1 MASIPPPPF
10 FLVTPG
16 TPPVPWTQWRG
27 MFETY
32 TVASAAN
39 TYPAVRKRAL
49 LLHCLGT
56 EGQRVFHT
64 LPQENAGENEDEFDS
79 ALRVLDRHFK
89 PKLNVV
95 AERYRFRR
103 RSQLPGESVD
113 DYIRELRALASS
125 CNFGNMTDELIRDQF
140 IERTYST
147 QIRERLLLE
156 PDLTLTDAITI
167 SRQVESALRE
177 SKIIGENSSH
187 TPEADVHA
195 VTHRKPRQQNR
206 KPRKH
211 RNTTE
216 HPPQQSRPA
225 PLQSQICYRC
235 GEQSHKANDPNC
247 KAKYATCSKCGK
259 MGHYPRVCRSGQRF
273 QSTRN
278 QVQGVF
284 TSDNPVAPHPD
295 YQDSNVL
302 TIQHIA
308 HADSVKC
315 SVLLGQS
322 VQLAMTV
329 DTGAAVSIIPAS
341 TFGKFFAR
349 EALQPS
355 TAKLTTYLHEPITVL
370 GTFHTAVR
378 LASNPERCV
387 PAHIFVVQSGI
398 AIMGLD
404 LIRRL
409 DITIT
414 GGKVML
420 VNGNDSKPPSSTP
433 PAPTATTPSDQT
445 SMDMRK
451 QYPELFNGKVG
462 LAKNYV
468 HKVKVRPSVPPM
480 QQKLRKLPFSV
491 RDEVANELKRL
502 EDADIIERI
511 DASEWVS
518 PLVVAYKKSG
528 KVRLCVDLREV
539 NKAVIVDKYPLP
551 NIQELLGELHGA
563 SVFSSLDMNSAYHQL
578 LLHEDSRDLTAFITH
593 VGLFRFKR
601 VCFGL
606 ASAPSAF
613 QKFMSCAL
621 SGLAGV
627 QCYLDD
633 IVIFGRDQKDH
644 DANLSAVLN
653 RLTELGVTLNYD
665 KCHFNLS
672 NLRFLCHTVSSEGLT
687 PDPTHVEALLN
698 APKPTDPST
707 LRSFMGHASYYARF
721 VPNYATMVEPLRAL
735 LRKDTQFIWSEAAQS
750 CFELLK
756 QHISNATTLA
766 LFDPDLHTIVSTD
779 ASAYGIGAVLA
790 QIKNNHEVPI
800 AFASRSLTTTERKY
814 SVSEREA
821 LACVWA
827 CEKWYKYLW
836 GRQFT
841 LRTDHQALTTLL
853 STRGTGHKPMRIARW
868 AARLLNFNYTVEFRA
883 GAHNR
888 VADALSRLPLPTTV
902 HATEHTDDEI
912 IVQWISA
919 LLVDASAIT
928 KADLQSATRT
938 DTILKSVSEY
948 ITSGWPAKQH
958 ITTELQPYFH
968 LQDELSVAD
977 DCLLRGDRFVI
988 PTALQSSLI
997 TIAHQGHQG
1006 IVRTKQRLRDCYW
1019 WPGMDK
1025 QIEHQVRHC
1034 AACQVSDKTAYIR
1047 TPPLQPVPL
1056 PAHPWQKIAIDICG
1070 PFEHGPQNCRFAI
1083 VLMDYYSKWPEV
1095 AFAADA
1101 TSHSVC
1107 SMLDSIFARE
1117 GLPNELV
1124 SDNGS
1129 QFVSTEFE
1137 SYLIQRGIKHI
1148 RTSLY
1153 HPQANGLVERFNRV
1167 LKQTLQ
1173 IATREHRPW
1182 KTATLELLTAYRST
1196 AHATTGKSPAELL
1209 HSRRMT
1215 TTLNILPTEISQ
1227 EEPADIRDRVR
1238 STQTKYKRYTDQKR
1252 GAVHPRFQTGDYVRV
1267 KNPRHVHKGSNRY
1280 GPPQRITQSKGP
1292 STYQLE
1298 DGRTWNATHLTMT
1311 HKLPNQMP
1319 TTPRQPATPKPQN
1332 RPKRQVRQP
1341 TWVKDYHM

>member
-1 MASIPPPPF
+1 M
-10 FLVTPG
+10 
-16 TPPVPWTQWRG
+16 
-27 MFETY
+27 
-32 TVASAAN
+32 
-39 TYPAVRKRAL
+39 
-49 LLHCLGT
+49 
-56 EGQRVFHT
+56 
-64 LPQENAGENEDEFDS
+64 LPQENSGENEDEFDS
-79 ALRVLDRHFK
+79 ALRVLDRHFQ

-95 AERYRFRR
+95 AERYKFCR

-125 CNFGNMTDELIRDQF
+125 CNSGKMTDELIRDHF
-140 IERTYST
+140 IERTYSA

-156 PDLTLTDAITI
+156 QDLTLTDAITI

-177 SKIIGENSSH
+177 SQIFGENSCH
-187 TPEADVHA
+187 TPQADVHA
-195 VTHRKPRQQNR
+195 VTHQKPRQQNR
-206 KPRKH
+206 KPRMH
-211 RNTTE
+211 RNTAE

-259 MGHYPRVCRSGQRF
+259 IGHYARVCRPGQRF
-273 QSTRN
+273 QSTHN

-329 DTGAAVSIIPAS
+329 DTGAAVSVIPAS

-349 EALQPS
+349 EALQPT

-370 GTFHTAVR
+370 GTFHTTVR

-414 GGKVML
+414 GGKVLL

-433 PAPTATTPSDQT
+433 TAPTATTPSDQT

-451 QYPELFNGKVG
+451 QYPELFNEKVG
-462 LAKNYV
+462 LAKNYI

-480 QQKLRKLPFSV
+480 QQKLRNLPFSV
-491 RDEVANELKRL
+491 RGEVANELKRL
-502 EDADIIERI
+502 E
-511 DASEWVS
+511 
-518 PLVVAYKKSG
+518 
-528 KVRLCVDLREV
+528 
-539 NKAVIVDKYPLP
+539 DKYPLP

-578 LLHEDSRDLTAFITH
+578 RLHEDSCDLTAFITH

-633 IVIFGRDQKDH
+633 IVIFGCDQKDH

-653 RLTELGVTLNYD
+653 RLTELGLTLN
-665 KCHFNLS
+665 CGHFSLS
-672 NLRFLCHTVSSEGLT
+672 NLRFLGHTVSSEDLT

-698 APKPTDPST
+698 AQKPTNPST
-707 LRSFMGHASYYARF
+707 LRFFMGLASYYARS

-735 LRKDTQFIWSEAAQS
+735 LRKDTQFIWSEDAQS
-750 CFELLK
+750 CLELLK
-756 QHISNATTLA
+756 KHISNDTALA
-766 LFDPDLHTIVSTD
+766 LFDPELPSIVSTD

-836 GRQFT
+836 GRQFI
-841 LRTDHQALTTLL
+841 LFEL
-853 STRGTGHKPMRIARW
+853 
-868 AARLLNFNYTVEFRA
+868 
-883 GAHNR
+883 
-888 VADALSRLPLPTTV
+888 
-902 HATEHTDDEI
+902 I
-912 IVQWISA
+912 I
-919 LLVDASAIT
+919 
-928 KADLQSATRT
+928 
-938 DTILKSVSEY
+938 
-948 ITSGWPAKQH
+948 
-958 ITTELQPYFH
+958 
-968 LQDELSVAD
+968 
-977 DCLLRGDRFVI
+977 
-988 PTALQSSLI
+988 
-997 TIAHQGHQG
+997 
-1006 IVRTKQRLRDCYW
+1006 
-1019 WPGMDK
+1019 
-1025 QIEHQVRHC
+1025 
-1034 AACQVSDKTAYIR
+1034 
-1047 TPPLQPVPL
+1047 
-1056 PAHPWQKIAIDICG
+1056 
-1070 PFEHGPQNCRFAI
+1070 
-1083 VLMDYYSKWPEV
+1083 
-1095 AFAADA
+1095 
-1101 TSHSVC
+1101 
-1107 SMLDSIFARE
+1107 
-1117 GLPNELV
+1117 
-1124 SDNGS
+1124 
-1129 QFVSTEFE
+1129 
-1137 SYLIQRGIKHI
+1137 
-1148 RTSLY
+1148 
-1153 HPQANGLVERFNRV
+1153 
-1167 LKQTLQ
+1167 
-1173 IATREHRPW
+1173 
-1182 KTATLELLTAYRST
+1182 
-1196 AHATTGKSPAELL
+1196 
-1209 HSRRMT
+1209 
-1215 TTLNILPTEISQ
+1215 
-1227 EEPADIRDRVR
+1227 
-1238 STQTKYKRYTDQKR
+1238 
-1252 GAVHPRFQTGDYVRV
+1252 
-1267 KNPRHVHKGSNRY
+1267 
-1280 GPPQRITQSKGP
+1280 
-1292 STYQLE
+1292 
-1298 DGRTWNATHLTMT
+1298 
-1311 HKLPNQMP
+1311 KL
-1319 TTPRQPATPKPQN
+1319 
-1332 RPKRQVRQP
+1332 
-1341 TWVKDYHM
+1341 